1 MITNPVAFSIFG
13 LEIMWY
19 GIFITTG
26 IFLGILVARSLVN
39 EKRGLTKDNFL
50 DLMLIMIPVAVVT
63 TRLYYVL
70 FYDLDYYL
78 ENPLQILNFR
88 QGGLA
93 IHGGILGGILVVF
106 IYSILKKV
114 PFFYLA
120 DVISPGLAL
129 GQAIGRWGNYANQE
143 AHGGPTDLPWGI
155 MVEGVKVHPTFLY
168 EFIITFSLFLFLYL
182 YLSKKKKF
190 DGQMFSIYLII
201 YSIGRFLIEGLRT
214 DSLYLGTFRIAQLMS
229 IAGIIVG
236 LIIYWSQSKRKI
248 KKK

>member
-114 PFFYLA
+114 YFFYLA

-143 AHGGPTDLPWGI
+143 AHGGPTNLPWGI

-168 EFIITFSLFLFLYL
+168 ESIITFSLFLFLYL

-229 IAGIIVG
+229 MAGIIVG

-248 KKK
+248 KNK